1 MDIATL
7 CDTYQKNVNLNIS
20 IGKFVE
26 SIVEFKDIQLFDN
39 QEVNISDL
47 HCYVSTPTGKSQIDY
62 IIKKENLVGLTINLE
77 NNIEIKCAKKHIL
90 QQSSRD
96 VYASSLK
103 IGDSIDTISG
113 LVKIVDITTL
123 TDTTFYDIGIEAP
136 HIYYDS
142 DGVVHHN
149 TLITAALS
157 YSCEAHGKS
166 IVIVPNKSLVTQTE
180 ADYRNLGL
188 DVGVYYGD
196 RKEFGHTHTICTWQS
211 INILMKKSQEC
222 SESASFGLLRDP
234 TNVNIHDLLDGVVCI
249 MVDECFD
256 GDNKVL
262 TPTGYVAI
270 KDIKSGDLI
279 VNYSENL
286 KEFKIDTVV
295 KQHINLTKSS
305 NEKMYELQFDDATI
319 IKVTGN
325 HKFLTNLGWCRADE
339 LTETHNIMGEI
350 SSLVSRTEI
359 EKPHEVYNLHIENDH
374 NYIVEGAVV
383 SNCHMAKAEVLKTML
398 TGVMGTIPIRWGLT
412 GTIPKEPYE
421 FVSLRCSI
429 GEVIGQLSAKELQD
443 QGVLANCHVNIMQLI
458 DYVEYADYQSE
469 VRYLLE
475 NQDRLKYI
483 SNLIEKL
490 SADGNTLILVDRI
503 ASGKALVELI
513 NGATFV
519 SGVTKANARKEQ
531 YDEVATSD
539 NKVIVATYGVA
550 AVGINIPR
558 IFNLVLVEPGK
569 SFVRVIQSIGR
580 GIRKAEDKDFV
591 QIYDLTSTCK
601 FAKRHLTKRKVFYKD
616 AGYPFTVNK
625 IDWKSK

>member
-1 MDIATL
+1 MRL
-7 CDTYQKNVNLNIS
+7 
-20 IGKFVE
+20 
-26 SIVEFKDIQLFDN
+26 
-39 QEVNISDL
+39 
-47 HCYVSTPTGKSQIDY
+47 
-62 IIKKENLVGLTINLE
+62 IK
-77 NNIEIKCAKKHIL
+77 
-90 QQSSRD
+90 
-96 VYASSLK
+96 
-103 IGDSIDTISG
+103 
-113 LVKIVDITTL
+113 
-123 TDTTFYDIGIEAP
+123 
-136 HIYYDS
+136 
-142 DGVVHHN
+142 
-149 TLITAALS
+149 
-157 YSCEAHGKS
+157 
-166 IVIVPNKSLVTQTE
+166 
-180 ADYRNLGL
+180 
-188 DVGVYYGD
+188 
-196 RKEFGHTHTICTWQS
+196 
-211 INILMKKSQEC
+211 
-222 SESASFGLLRDP
+222 
-234 TNVNIHDLLDGVVCI
+234 
-249 MVDECFD
+249 
-256 GDNKVL
+256 
-262 TPTGYVAI
+262 
-270 KDIKSGDLI
+270 
-279 VNYSENL
+279 
-286 KEFKIDTVV
+286 
-295 KQHINLTKSS
+295 
-305 NEKMYELQFDDATI
+305 
-319 IKVTGN
+319 
-325 HKFLTNLGWCRADE
+325 
-339 LTETHNIMGEI
+339 
-350 SSLVSRTEI
+350 RTEI
-359 EKPHEVYNLHIENDH
+359 DKPDIVYNLHVEHDH
-374 NYIVEGAVV
+374 NYIIEGSVV

-398 TGVMGTIPIRWGLT
+398 TGAMGTIPIRWGLT

-513 NGATFV
+513 DGATFV

-616 AGYPFTVNK
+616 AGYPFTVKK